1 MGANC
6 NLDGSKKQLKKGG
19 QETNGCSLVARVIFS
34 LLKLQICREHFVLE
48 KRALAFSIISMCTEL
63 AVTKKTISYSI
74 MWLFGIIMQSSK
86 GLLKVSKTAAVFNV
100 NGVKRKKTWQDLLAQ
115 NCILKITVIKMTL
128 KHFFMYSVLSTQF
141 ASMKTEESHLEI
153 SEVEWPY

>member
-63 AVTKKTISYSI
+63 AVTKKNHQ
-74 MWLFGIIMQSSK
+74 FGIIMQSSK

-100 NGVKRKKTWQDLLAQ
+100 NGVKRKKNMTGSFSSKLYIKNNSHQ
-115 NCILKITVIKMTL
+115 NDPETFFYVLCPFHTVCK
-128 KHFFMYSVLSTQF
+128 Y
-141 ASMKTEESHLEI
+141 ED
-153 SEVEWPY
+153 

>member
-100 NGVKRKKTWQDLLAQ
+100 NGVKRKKNMTGSFSSKLYIKNNSHQ
-115 NCILKITVIKMTL
+115 NDPETFFYVLCPFHTVCK
-128 KHFFMYSVLSTQF
+128 Y
-141 ASMKTEESHLEI
+141 EDWRI
-153 SEVEWPY
+153 SFRN